1 MHTNDVFMCGSLY
14 GRDALGLI
22 DFDSSIDI
30 ASKKQRYYELCR
42 ELFSQDTPIGLIA
55 YLESVES
62 KDAFFLGSG
71 QSHDLLIAAKYSRA
85 CAIIYCD
92 EAALDT
98 DATLSSLRHSESQFA
113 HYIEQV
119 RLVQYQMLTEIV
131 MHIECDQK
139 STDFDSAF
147 ENAFSELV
155 EMPLNRTATI
165 QQELFLLG
173 SVLHRLL
180 TQYQG
185 LHRVDLTDLDAIFAY
200 GVSPLDAL
208 KTHHTYENII
218 RHTPNISAYDPVILS
233 GLVVCNTQTSV
244 TDFVD
249 YTRQVQMTHFRL
261 NMLNLDA
268 QPTVKLH

>member
-30 ASKKQRYYELCR
+30 ASKRQRYYELCK
-42 ELFSQDTPIGLIA
+42 ELFSQDTSTGLIA

-62 KDAFFLGSG
+62 KDAFFFGSG

-92 EAALDT
+92 DGALDT

-119 RLVQYQMLTEIV
+119 RLVQYQLLTEIV
-131 MHIECDQK
+131 IHIECDQK
-139 STDFDSAF
+139 SSDFDSAF
-147 ENAFSELV
+147 DNAFSELV
-155 EMPLNRTATI
+155 EVPLNRTATI

-200 GVSPLDAL
+200 GVPPLDAL
-208 KTHHTYENII
+208 KTHHTYVSII
-218 RHTPNISAYDPVILS
+218 RHTPNVSAYDPAILS

-244 TDFVD
+244 KDFVE

-261 NMLNLDA
+261 NTLNLDTQA
-268 QPTVKLH
+268 MSILH